1 MKLTNPILITL
12 NNVPHIKADN
22 LEAVEVDSSCDS
34 ELKQLIGK
42 AYLKAGGWLRCGLT
56 LEEFKKDGVK
66 IPKRM
71 ADRIFISRKW
81 KPLTNFC
88 NDCGSGTHKNE
99 CDNADSGCI
108 HFTSKAFL
116 LPAKEDNEVSFGKY
130 TIADVGETIEW
141 EYSGNKYQAKVSAIN
156 REEYHYCVYVPYL
169 GGQDLIPFDNATIV
183 IEKSYTI
190 EEIEMA
196 NRIIIQDLH
205 EKNTELTKEVE
216 ILEEWKKKYEDNQVE
231 IFERVKNQEHKIVD
245 LTKEVER
252 LREEREHSINKLNN
266 LINDCQERADNFLE
280 LGMDASEKTSLAM
293 KHAYLEAKNIIKF
306 HPPINQ

>member
-1 MKLTNPILITL
+1 MGTNKAEEILHKHYSL
-12 NNVPHIKADN
+12 A
-22 LEAVEVDSSCDS
+22 
-34 ELKQLIGK
+34 
-42 AYLKAGGWLRCGLT
+42 
-56 LEEFKKDGVK
+56 
-66 IPKRM
+66 
-71 ADRIFISRKW
+71 
-81 KPLTNFC
+81 
-88 NDCGSGTHKNE
+88 SGMEYEHK
-99 CDNADSGCI
+99 
-108 HFTSKAFL
+108 
-116 LPAKEDNEVSFGKY
+116 
-130 TIADVGETIEW
+130 TIIDAM
-141 EYSGNKYQAKVSAIN
+141 
-156 REEYHYCVYVPYL
+156 EEYRQSGIDELTKKY
-169 GGQDLIPFDNATIV
+169 DA
-183 IEKSYTI
+183 
-190 EEIEMA
+190 IEMA